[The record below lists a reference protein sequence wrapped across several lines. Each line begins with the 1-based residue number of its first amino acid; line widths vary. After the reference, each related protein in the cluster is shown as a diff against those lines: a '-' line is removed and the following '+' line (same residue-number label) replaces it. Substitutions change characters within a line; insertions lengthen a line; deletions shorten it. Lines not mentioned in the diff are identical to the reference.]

1 MIYISAFTGN
11 GQYTYITFGTDV
23 FFIRKAFE
31 NEQNPKWNVSF
42 ECFVLK

>member
-1 MIYISAFTGN
+1 MEGGGFIIKWEGVGYDHLPAFTGN

-31 NEQNPKWNVSF
+31 NE
-42 ECFVLK
+42 